1 MPSTLRVSNIRF
13 VPAPARLRS
22 TGLLGFATLT
32 LNEELDLGYIAVRR
46 TIDRRLVLAF
56 PERREPGGY
65 SRSIVRP
72 LDQAARDAITERV
85 IGELRRQKVIT

>member
-1 MPSTLRVSNIRF
+1 VSTSLRVSNIRF

-22 TGLLGFATLT
+22 TGLHGWATLT
-32 LNEELDLGYIAVRR
+32 IDDAIDIGYIAVRR

-72 LDQAARDAITERV
+72 LDQAARDVITERV
-85 IGELRRQKVIT
+85 IAELRRRRVIT